1 MGLIHDSGDEG
12 IVLRAQCNKR
22 GIPNPGRIY
31 AMKVLANYFQTQT
44 HTQVRR
50 QFENEYQVLCQL
62 SPHPNIIHMYAFFF
76 DRADPSVSQYFK
88 RVGVHQGKMSLF
100 LLMDEHPMSMKEQ
113 LDILID
119 NQGPKVCNSLASFLV
134 LRPAAFLWP
143 WKSRT

>member
-12 IVLRAQCNKR
+12 IVLRAQCYKR
-22 GIPNPGRIY
+22 GIPNPGRVY

-62 SPHPNIIHMYAFFF
+62 SPHPNIIHLYSFFY
-76 DRADPSVSQYFK
+76 DRADPGASQYFK
-88 RVGVHQGKMSLF
+88 RVGKNQGKMSLF

-113 LDILID
+113 LDVYIH
-119 NQGPKVCNSLASFLV
+119 NTGPKVCISVALFPEFLNIGV
-134 LRPAAFLWP
+134 M
-143 WKSRT
+143 